1 MFKRESIS
9 ETIRAYRNGEY
20 DKDRTGSRAKVKDL
34 WWDWFCKESSLINKG
49 RSLLQKLNQI
59 ADSEKIDADKT
70 YVWFKNHC
78 PGNGTLYTAC
88 QSATL
93 RPKTLSIAL
102 SRNQD
107 ISVTR
112 EKHSCTA
119 EKTASKPQ
127 LSKEHGKTSKTGSV
141 TKRNNR
147 PPEKA
152 GGFFGEIYHQSVLL
166 YAFDKCFAVWADFD
180 RCGRCLPVFSFGDV
194 IKKPRR
200 RNCQGL

>member
-1 MFKRESIS
+1 MENMTKTEQAAAQKSK
-9 ETIRAYRNGEY
+9 TCGG
-20 DKDRTGSRAKVKDL
+20 TGSAKRAALSTKGAAC
-34 WWDWFCKESSLINKG
+34 CKSSTRLQTARRLTQTKPTSG
-49 RSLLQKLNQI
+49 SKTTAPATVRSM
-59 ADSEKIDADKT
+59 
-70 YVWFKNHC
+70 
-78 PGNGTLYTAC
+78 TAC

-127 LSKEHGKTSKTGSV
+127 LSREHGKTSKTGSV

-152 GGFFGEIYHQSVLL
+152 GV
-166 YAFDKCFAVWADFD
+166 CFE
-180 RCGRCLPVFSFGDV
+180 
-194 IKKPRR
+194 RR
-200 RNCQGL
+200 I